1 MLITS
6 NFRKL
11 YFSMLT
17 DIYRQ
22 MTADKRIIMSFDKFR
37 DNIKIIDEN
46 YPYYDGTIEKISL
59 RDIRSKDLVLH
70 VEFIVMWCGN
80 YGITPTIIA
89 EEWERMLQE
98 AHA

>member
-1 MLITS
+1 MLIS
-6 NFRKL
+6 KNFQGL

-22 MTADKRIIMSFDKFR
+22 MSAGKRIIMSFEKFR

-46 YPYYDGTIEKISL
+46 YPCYDGTIEKISL
-59 RDIRSKDLVLH
+59 RDIRSEDLVEHLD
-70 VEFIVMWCGN
+70 FIVMWCGN
-80 YGITPTIIA
+80 YGITPSIID
-89 EEWERMLQE
+89 EEFNRLMQQ